1 MILYYTS
8 LYFLCGVVFN
18 FLYDLLV
25 GTMGLEEHRFTLLE
39 RIAVTLIWP
48 AAVIIFLFYFIISF
62 FTDNES

>member
-39 RIAVTLIWP
+39 RIAVTFIWP